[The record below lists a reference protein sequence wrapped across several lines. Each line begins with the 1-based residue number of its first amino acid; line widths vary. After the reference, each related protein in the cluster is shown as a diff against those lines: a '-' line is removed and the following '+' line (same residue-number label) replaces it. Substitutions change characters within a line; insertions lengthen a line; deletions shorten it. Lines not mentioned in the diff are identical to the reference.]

1 MHQIILKIFSDVPYI
16 IFMNFKKLFIA
27 IFFFITFAS
36 VSFPQQSKLSKGV
49 NYISSF
55 IASEHF
61 EELKATQN
69 DLALADSIF
78 RRAVNFYDYDIDEA
92 LLALTFACV
101 PYNKIPIVIPLLHV
115 TVYYPLTSADDS
127 TYKLKNDNLPRYFF
141 YDTPNNN
148 YGDKDKLAH
157 FFGSAY
163 ISYSSNIF
171 DLGDLIGYFVENF
184 EETFKV
190 QSSIDERDL
199 RTNKLGNIFGKILKK
214 NEKALPSQVLI
225 VPTTI
230 NFIYHL

>member
-1 MHQIILKIFSDVPYI
+1 MKI
-16 IFMNFKKLFIA
+16 K
-27 IFFFITFAS
+27 FFLITFILIITFS
-36 VSFPQQSKLSKGV
+36 ISSFPQQSKLSKGV
-49 NYISSF
+49 NFISGF
-55 IASEHF
+55 IASDYF
-61 EELKATQN
+61 IKLKSANN

-78 RRAVNFYDYDIDEA
+78 LRAVKFYDNDIDEA

-101 PYNKIPIVIPLLHV
+101 PYRKIPVVLPIIRVI
-115 TVYYPLTSADDS
+115 VYYPLISADDS
-127 TYKLKNDNLPRYFF
+127 TYNLKNENLPRYFF

-190 QSSIDERDL
+190 QSSIDDRDL
-199 RTNKLGNIFGKILKK
+199 RTNKLGNIFGKTLKK
-214 NEKALPSQVLI
+214 NKNALPSQFLI
-225 VPTTI
+225 IPTTL
-230 NFIYHL
+230 NFIYQ